1 MAEPRSSAPCRGFSI
16 LAVSPRLAP
25 WAILFRSYEL
35 RSKRSPISFLSGAHY
50 NRVMSPAELYD
61 RDFHEWTIRNAELL
75 RSGRAA
81 DADLDHIAEEIEGM
95 GKRERREL
103 LSRLGVL
110 VAHLLKW
117 QAQPERRGRSWSA
130 TIRMQREEIN
140 DLISQMPSLKRYL
153 AENLPKA
160 YHYGVVGAMADTG
173 LPEEAFQSTCPFDL
187 EGLLD
192 IGFLP

>member
-1 MAEPRSSAPCRGFSI
+1 MSA
-16 LAVSPRLAP
+16 
-25 WAILFRSYEL
+25 
-35 RSKRSPISFLSGAHY
+35 
-50 NRVMSPAELYD
+50 AELYD

-81 DADLDHIAEEIEGM
+81 DADLAHIAEEIEDM

-110 VAHLLKW
+110 VAHMLKW
-117 QAQPERRGRSWSA
+117 QVQPERRGRSWSA
-130 TIRMQREEIN
+130 TIRLQREEIG

-160 YHYGVVGAMADTG
+160 YHHGVVAAMAETG

-187 EGLLD
+187 DGLLD
-192 IGFLP
+192 IEFLP